1 MNDET
6 STPQPSILN
15 GAILALGAGLVWGGV
30 SWARG
35 AAPVD
40 ALLLVTTGAFS
51 VWLVLLSWSAF
62 ATRPRLLGRVL
73 LVSAAVLGASVVL
86 GQILFEHTHHRP
98 LGAVTWSVLL
108 ALGVLIAVVF
118 SWRLDLDPR
127 WSAGLFAAALVF
139 VVVRAGPA
147 LESVAMELAFVGVL
161 VALSLVV
168 RRAAAK
174 LSPGLGW
181 AALGAMLVGCCLTV
195 ALGRAPQLHEVAPI
209 AAGFV
214 GLLH

>member
-6 STPQPSILN
+6 STPQPSVLAA
-15 GAILALGAGLVWGGV
+15 AILAFGAGLAWGAV

-35 AAPVD
+35 AQPVD
-40 ALLLVTTGAFS
+40 ALLLVATGAFS

-73 LVSAAVLGASVVL
+73 LVSAAVLAASLVL
-86 GQILFEHTHHRP
+86 GQLLFEHTHHRP

-108 ALGVLIAVVF
+108 ALGVLFALVL

-127 WSAGLFAAALVF
+127 WSAGLFAVVLVF
-139 VVVRAGPA
+139 TVVRAGPA
-147 LESVAMELAFVGVL
+147 LEPVAMELAFVGVL
-161 VALSLVV
+161 VALALVV
-168 RRAAAK
+168 RRHTAK
-174 LSPGLGW
+174 LSPSLGW
-181 AALGAMLVGCCLTV
+181 VALGATLVGSCLTV
-195 ALGRAPQLHEVAPI
+195 VLGRAAQLQEVAPI